1 MAIKA
6 EQQMDLKTNKNKR
19 DIKECEKQILAEVE
33 KDKIKD
39 KNKSLKSEQ
48 IQNID
53 NKTDENEDHH

>member
-6 EQQMDLKTNKNKR
+6 EQQMDHKANKNKR